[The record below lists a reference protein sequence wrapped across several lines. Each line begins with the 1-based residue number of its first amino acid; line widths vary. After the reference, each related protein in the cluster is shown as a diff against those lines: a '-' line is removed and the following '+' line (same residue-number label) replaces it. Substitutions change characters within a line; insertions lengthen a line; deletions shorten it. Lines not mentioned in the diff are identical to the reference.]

1 MSKFYIRDETVH
13 DAFEV
18 LRQSVEAGPVARAMR
33 EKREDER
40 RAAKAKAFLQATG
53 NVAEREAQS
62 LLDPDY
68 RAACE
73 GYYEAVKADEYW
85 RAQVATASAICE
97 AWRTSSSNIRALGKV
112 G

>member
-18 LRQSVEAGPVARAMR
+18 LRQSVEDGPVARAMR

-62 LLDPDY
+62 ILDPDY

-85 RAQVATASAICE
+85 RAERSNCE
-97 AWRTSSSNIRALGKV
+97 AIFALYQTLSANMRALPKL
-112 G
+112 

>member
-62 LLDPDY
+62 LLDPSY
-68 RAACE
+68 KAACDA
-73 GYYEAVKADEYW
+73 YYEAIQADEYW
-85 RAQVATASAICE
+85 RAQVATASAITEC
-97 AWRTSSSNIRALGKV
+97 WRTSSSNIRALGKV

>member
-40 RAAKAKAFLQATG
+40 RAAKAKAFLEAAGTI
-53 NVAEREAQS
+53 AEREAQS
-62 LLDPDY
+62 IISHAY
-68 RAACE
+68 QSACE
-73 GYYEAVKADEYW
+73 AYYEAVKADEYW
-85 RAQVATASAICE
+85 RAQVASASAIIE